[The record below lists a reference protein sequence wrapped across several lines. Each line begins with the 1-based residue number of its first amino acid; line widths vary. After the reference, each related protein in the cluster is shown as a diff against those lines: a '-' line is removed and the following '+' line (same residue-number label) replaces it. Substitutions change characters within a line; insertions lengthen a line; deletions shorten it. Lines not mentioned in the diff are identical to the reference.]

1 MGYIQASNSL
11 HHLVWNDPKAN
22 EICNQMLAFEHG
34 LWNQLCFLDEP
45 FFSSDKITKK
55 KIRLTIVEKI
65 VLDSVKENF

>member
-1 MGYIQASNSL
+1 MGHIQASKSL

-45 FFSSDKITKK
+45 FFPVTKLQK

>member
-55 KIRLTIVEKI
+55 K
-65 VLDSVKENF
+65 